1 MSATEEPS
9 GSPSTTPGRKIA
21 VTGKGGSGK
30 TMLTAILTKLLTR
43 AGQKRILAIDADSAV
58 NLPLA
63 LGLGVRKTVSAIRRS
78 VIEEPAARA
87 EIENRHIRDVI
98 AEAVECGPGFDL
110 LVMGRPEGPGCY
122 CSVNDLL
129 RYGIDCL
136 SREYDIILIDCE
148 AGPEQVNRRVVQDVD
163 VLLIITDGSPRG
175 MQSAGA
181 IWEVVRT
188 DAAMR
193 LMRAGLVINRCRSDR
208 TAMLRQAREWDIEV
222 FGNIPEDPALS
233 EHDAVGKPLIQLPD
247 SSLSVRATEDILT
260 RLAL

>member
-1 MSATEEPS
+1 MSAAEGPS
-9 GSPSTTPGRKIA
+9 RAFSTKAGRKVA

-30 TMLTAILTKLLTR
+30 TMLTAIMTRLLSR
-43 AGQKRILAIDADSAV
+43 GGQKRILAIDADSAV

-63 LGLGVRKTVSAIRRS
+63 LGLEVRKTVSGIRRS

-98 AEAVECGPGFDL
+98 AEAVQSGPGFDL

-136 SREYDIILIDCE
+136 SKEYDVTLIDCE
-148 AGPEQVNRRVVQDVD
+148 AGPEQVNRRVVQEVD
-163 VLLIITDGSPRG
+163 VLLILTDGSPRG

-181 IWEVVRT
+181 IWGVVRT
-188 DAAMR
+188 DPVMR
-193 LMRAGLVINRCRSDR
+193 VMRTGLVINRCRSDR
-208 TAMLRQAREWDIEV
+208 TAVLRIVREWEIEV
-222 FGNIPEDPALS
+222 LGTIPEDQALI
-233 EHDAVGKPLIQLPD
+233 EYDAAGKPLTQLPD
-247 SSLSVRATEDILT
+247 ASVSVRAAEDILAG
-260 RLAL
+260 LAL